1 MFISIA
7 NAGIN
12 IPVIDSGEK
21 RLFSSDNIKTIIGG
35 NIKNNKQNIFVE
47 ALKNINL
54 EIKSGDRVGI
64 IGVNGAGKSTLLR
77 LIAGIY
83 VPTYGTIRTK
93 GKITPILDND
103 LGMDPNATGY
113 ENIEIGCIFSGLPLE
128 QIKILKPKIAEFTEL
143 REFLDVPIRT
153 YSSGMTSRLS
163 FAIATATKCE
173 ILLLDE
179 GIGAGDKDFHEK
191 AQKRLNS
198 FLENSGILVLASHNL
213 EMLKSYCNKGL
224 YLDKGEVVAF
234 GKIGN
239 IIKKYMN
246 A

>member
-1 MFISIA
+1 MYVSIS

-12 IPVIDSGEK
+12 IPVIDANEK
-21 RLFSSDNIKTIIGG
+21 RLFSTDNLKTVIGG
-35 NIKNNKQNIFVE
+35 NIKSNKNKQFVE
-47 ALKNINL
+47 ALKNVNL

-83 VPTYGTIRTK
+83 VPTYGTIK
-93 GKITPILDND
+93 IQGKVTPILDNN

-113 ENIEIGCIFSGLPLE
+113 ENIEIGCIFSGLSFE
-128 QIKILKPKIAEFTEL
+128 QIKELKPKIAEFTEL

-163 FAIATATKCE
+163 FAIATATETE

-191 AQKRLNS
+191 AQKRLNG
-198 FLENSGILVLASHNL
+198 FLKNSGILVLASHNL

-224 YLDKGEVVAF
+224 YLNKGEVVAF
-234 GKIGN
+234 GKIN
-239 IIKKYMN
+239 KVIKQYWN

>member
-1 MFISIA
+1 MYVSIS

-12 IPVIDSGEK
+12 IPVIDANEK
-21 RLFSSDNIKTIIGG
+21 RLFSTDNLKTVIGG
-35 NIKNNKQNIFVE
+35 NIKSNKNKQFVE
-47 ALKNINL
+47 ALKNVNL

-83 VPTYGTIRTK
+83 VPTYGTIK
-93 GKITPILDND
+93 IQGKVTPILDNN

-113 ENIEIGCIFSGLPLE
+113 ENIEIGCIFSGLSFE
-128 QIKILKPKIAEFTEL
+128 QIKELKPKIAEFTEL

-153 YSSGMTSRLS
+153 YSCGMTSRLS
-163 FAIATATKCE
+163 FAIATATETE

-191 AQKRLNS
+191 AQKRLNG
-198 FLENSGILVLASHNL
+198 FLKNSGILVLASHNL

-224 YLDKGEVVAF
+224 YLNKGEVVAF
-234 GKIGN
+234 GKIN
-239 IIKKYMN
+239 KVIKQYWN